1 MCSHQTSRTSQISH
15 FRIKYEVCISFK
27 KINLRKARQK
37 NRSSQ
42 PEVLCNTCA
51 RVSFLIKL
59 QATACN
65 FIKKVILTQVFS
77 CEFSGISKNT
87 FFYRTIPV
95 AASEKRQMQKTRYQR
110 NINNEILMRK
120 RRNHQQRKQWPEK
133 YCITLC
139 HSLSFV
145 AFSLYHSLSLDVP
158 LVCLFKNDPFSTVL
172 SSSTFTK
179 FCSFHFFSL

>member
-1 MCSHQTSRTSQISH
+1 MFTHTSHPSCHHQTIHVKICLKAWFPPMRLTYSHNNKLISLMILTIKIFYRIKISNLMCSHQTSRTSQISH

-95 AASEKRQMQKTRYQR
+95 AASEKR
-110 NINNEILMRK
+110 
-120 RRNHQQRKQWPEK
+120 
-133 YCITLC
+133 
-139 HSLSFV
+139 
-145 AFSLYHSLSLDVP
+145 
-158 LVCLFKNDPFSTVL
+158 
-172 SSSTFTK
+172 
-179 FCSFHFFSL
+179 

>member
-15 FRIKYEVCISFK
+15 YRIKYEVCISFK
-27 KINLRKARQK
+27 KNNLRKARQK
-37 NRSSQ
+37 NRSSR

-59 QATACN
+59 QAKACN

-120 RRNHQQRKQWPEK
+120 RRNHQHQKQWSEK

-139 HSLSFV
+139 HSLSLVVIRCLFV
-145 AFSLYHSLSLDVP
+145 VP
-158 LVCLFKNDPFSTVL
+158 LVVTRCTTRLPFSTVL
-172 SSSTFTK
+172 SSSKFTK
-179 FCSFHFFSL
+179 FCFFHFFSL